1 MKSHIYRS
9 TICVGFEIVH
19 FLFGKHTNF
28 LLASKQN
35 KPSQELGVHRE
46 LQPIHLRQVLLSEQL
61 IVHGPTDIE
70 SAELHICLSS

>member
-1 MKSHIYRS
+1 MKSCMINRS

-19 FLFGKHTNF
+19 FLFGKNTNF

-46 LQPIHLRQVLLSEQL
+46 LQPCKIQL
-61 IVHGPTDIE
+61 DYISD
-70 SAELHICLSS
+70 S